1 MKKLTLA
8 FTLLSSLA
16 LVGTAAADNDR
27 GRHGDDGRA
36 PIVDHRLDQPVAPT
50 YAPVFVPPPAPPA
63 FADRGAQFRPATPA
77 FAGNWDLLTAMRA
90 PARRGTMM
98 IPLPARGSYDQLKLI
113 ASDRGLDIVAIELTY
128 GRGRTEVL
136 RPQADGVISLD
147 LGRGKVRSVAVRYVN
162 RGAGRGAMIKVLAK
176 DDADGG
182 AIGHGGWGQGG
193 RDDRGGRGDRDDR
206 AGHGGWGQNDDRAA
220 RDDRDD
226 RDGRGGL
233 GGMNGGGMGGHRG
246 L

>member
-27 GRHGDDGRA
+27 GRHDDDRRA
-36 PIVDHRLDQPVAPT
+36 PIVDHRLDQPVAPA

-63 FADRGAQFRPATPA
+63 FADRGARFRPTAPA

-147 LGRGKVRSVAVRYVN
+147 LGRGKVQSVAVRYVN
-162 RGAGRGAMIKVLAK
+162 RAGRGATIKVLAK
-176 DDADGG
+176 DDGDRG
-182 AIGHGGWGQGG
+182 AIGQGGWGQGG
-193 RDDRGGRGDRDDR
+193 RDDRDDRGDRADRGDRD
-206 AGHGGWGQNDDRAA
+206 GQ
-220 RDDRDD
+220 
-226 RDGRGGL
+226 